1 MVWCTRKGG
10 VVIRTFVPDRG
21 DLVWVDFNP
30 TRGREQAKV
39 RPAIVVS
46 PKAYNQ
52 KIGLAI
58 MCPITSVQKGYPFEV
73 EVKDKKISGVI
84 LSDHVRSLDWKIRN
98 TKLIAKAKTSVI
110 AEVQQKLSLLIG
122 GK

>member
-1 MVWCTRKGG
+1 MVKKLY
-10 VVIRTFVPDRG
+10 IPDRG

-46 PKAYNQ
+46 PKSYNQ
-52 KIGLAI
+52 KTNLAI

-73 EVKDKKISGVI
+73 EVNEKEVSGVV
-84 LSDHVRSLDWKIRN
+84 LSDHVRSLDWKVRN
-98 TKLIAKAKTSVI
+98 TKFIVKAKPKVI
-110 AEVQQKLSLLIG
+110 QEVQTKLLLLID
-122 GK
+122 KK